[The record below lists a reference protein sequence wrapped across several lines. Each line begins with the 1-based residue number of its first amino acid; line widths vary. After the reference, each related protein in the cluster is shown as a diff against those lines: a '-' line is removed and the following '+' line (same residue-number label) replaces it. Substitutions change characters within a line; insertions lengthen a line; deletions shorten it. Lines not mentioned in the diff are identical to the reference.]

1 MKKTTMI
8 AAILLIAS
16 STAFAGGQ
24 ANTIGLGAEAD
35 IAGVAGAS
43 IAYDAGKFEVDGLL
57 GYRRVDPGMG
67 APVQSTYDFGGR
79 FFYHVH
85 STALSDFGIGGGL
98 GLASV
103 PNMGGTGGRQTDLY
117 LEPAFQIRLFIAS
130 NVALS
135 FSAGVSIA
143 VADADTSLISGQG
156 TVLDGGAAI
165 HYYFF

>member
-1 MKKTTMI
+1 MI
-8 AAILLIAS
+8 AAVLLIAS
-16 STAFAGGQ
+16 GSAFAGGQ
-24 ANTIGLGAEAD
+24 ADTIGLGAEAD
-35 IAGVAGAS
+35 IAGVAGVS
-43 IAYDAGKFEVDGLL
+43 VAYDAGKFDVDGLL
-57 GYRRVDPGMG
+57 GYRRVDPGGG
-67 APVQSTYDFGGR
+67 APVDSTYDFGAR

-85 STALSDFGIGGGL
+85 ATALSDFGIGGGL

-103 PNMGGTGGRQTDLY
+103 PNMAGGGRQTDLY

-143 VADADTSLISGQG
+143 VADANTSVITGQG

-165 HYYFF
+165 HYFFF